1 MIVADR
7 AVVRKVE
14 AAGRGQ
20 SVAGLPSSRAAWYH
34 PLTEQQP

>member
-7 AVVRKVE
+7 GVVRKIE
-14 AAGRGQ
+14 ETGRAE

-34 PLTEQQP
+34 SWTNLEP